1 MSVTPALLSSLGL
14 GVPKELQ
21 LEPAAQGPRE
31 ARWGIPRSVG
41 GGGQAQPSWASG
53 SQSIKAEGK
62 CRQCALPIC
71 GPCEVTA
78 WPASLSIPKMPLY
91 WP

>member
-62 CRQCALPIC
+62 CRHTVCSPHM
-71 GPCEVTA
+71 
-78 WPASLSIPKMPLY
+78 WPL
-91 WP
+91 